1 MTTHEAIQKMRILL
15 GAEAAETQRVEM
27 AQATLVDGTVVET
40 EGDLEVGKALSVI
53 TEEGPI
59 AAPEGMHETT
69 EGLLVTV
76 DEAGVIT
83 QIEEVSQEEEMK
95 EKEEVAMEE
104 EKEKMEI
111 EDEMIIKIVEAMQP
125 FFEEIKEVK
134 AEIEEMKGKFQKFSK
149 EPAAKPVKKAEA
161 FEANKLT
168 AVERI
173 AKIRKTK

>member
-15 GAEAAETQRVEM
+15 GAEAAETEKVEM

-83 QIEEVSQEEEMK
+83 QIEEVSEEEEMK
-95 EKEEVAMEE
+95 EEIAMEE
-104 EKEKMEI
+104 EKEQMEI